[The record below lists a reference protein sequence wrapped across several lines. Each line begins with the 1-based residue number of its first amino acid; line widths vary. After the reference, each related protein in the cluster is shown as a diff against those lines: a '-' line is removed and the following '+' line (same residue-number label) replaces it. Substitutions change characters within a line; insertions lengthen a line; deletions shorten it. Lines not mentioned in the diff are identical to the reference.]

1 MYRFPV
7 QMFHVVLREVEGQEF
22 LFNVSATLQCK
33 RYKRKYSKEQR
44 KIYQGAEEDI
54 ARRRRRY
61 SKEQKKIYSQGADED
76 IARSR

>member
-54 ARRRRRY
+54 ARSRRRY
-61 SKEQKKIYSQGADED
+61 SKEQKKIYSKEQKK
-76 IARSR
+76 I